1 MAPTCWCSPYILYNF
16 FFTLNVL
23 EHFEISNIIFNQRVS
38 FCFTCRLADK
48 WLLSLSNQLTT
59 TASHFGARKCLHSKH
74 VFFITK
80 KVFLQVWSHTLVPPV
95 ILLGS
100 ELNLMVMTGD
110 CSRGGGG
117 VGGRGDD
124 GANSASR
131 LTKSRDSFASLCN
144 VAASSRDSFAS
155 LCNVDVS
162 SDAKLGFEC
171 VNPWFVII
179 PPDVLSSSWKWHLN
193 TVCTRNTLFFYL

>member
-1 MAPTCWCSPYILYNF
+1 MTPFTFKSVNINNINNFTFWRQKVSACKTC
-16 FFTLNVL
+16 
-23 EHFEISNIIFNQRVS
+23 
-38 FCFTCRLADK
+38 CF
-48 WLLSLSNQLTT
+48 LSQ
-59 TASHFGARKCLHSKH
+59 
-74 VFFITK
+74 K
-80 KVFLQVWSHTLVPPV
+80 KVFLQVWSYTLVPPV

-117 VGGRGDD
+117 VGGWGDD

-131 LTKSRDSFASLCN
+131 LTKSRDNFASLCN
-144 VAASSRDSFAS
+144 VAASIRDNFAS

-171 VNPWFVII
+171 VNPWCVII

-193 TVCTRNTLFFYL
+193 TVCTRNTLFFICSFADLFVVLKSFFFEELAFDCLFFVSECVVQNHSNASTTNN